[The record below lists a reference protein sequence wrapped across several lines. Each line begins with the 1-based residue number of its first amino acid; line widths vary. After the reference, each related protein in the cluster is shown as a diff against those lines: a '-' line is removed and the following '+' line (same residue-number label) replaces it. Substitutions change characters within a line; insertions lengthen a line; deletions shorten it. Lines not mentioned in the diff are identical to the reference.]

1 MGHPSKKLEAK
12 DLKKV
17 LALGML
23 GLLVAFAAA
32 LATSATFSD
41 YNASRSVHW
50 TIVADDVELID
61 LTPVQP
67 YAYINE
73 TTGKLV
79 IDFSSSN
86 PNYPGYG
93 DGISPASEYNFDEVF
108 NVSNH
113 LWEDVSIV
121 VVINSSLSSVEFY
134 GQGGVYS
141 LTGTPATASNSAA
154 QVVCLV
160 LNPGEAKSIG
170 IDLSADGDSPNDVWN
185 AKMTIKAYRLG
196 TEPQELPS
204 GCHGGG
210 S

>member
-1 MGHPSKKLEAK
+1 M
-12 DLKKV
+12 KKV

-23 GLLVAFAAA
+23 GLLLAFAVA
-32 LATSATFSD
+32 LGTSATFSD
-41 YNASRSVHW
+41 YDASRSVHW

-134 GQGGVYS
+134 GHQGGVYR
-141 LTGTPATASNSAA
+141 LTGTPATASDSAA
-154 QVVCLV
+154 QVVCLI
-160 LNPGEAKSIG
+160 LNPGDAKSIG
-170 IDLSADGDSPNDVWN
+170 IDLSANGDHPGNDWN
-185 AKMTIKAYRLG
+185 GKMTIKAYRLD
-196 TEPQELPS
+196 TTPQELPS
-204 GCHGGG
+204 ECGGG